1 MSFQELPVVPRILLP
16 LHNIPVLSNYTELQ
30 VQKVTRSQYC
40 TCVDVKYA
48 YKIYQYKN
56 NRKKQSI
63 QE

>member
-1 MSFQELPVVPRILLP
+1 MNEVQGLCTKYTS
-16 LHNIPVLSNYTELQ
+16 LSNYTELQ